1 MESPYDFFALKNQAG
16 IQTMG
21 TIFFVFAVM
30 SGQDMIMRLKFAS
43 INTSFLEICL
53 ALVPRMLL
61 VFVTICV
68 DLLLVIGIEDD
79 SPRAMKLF
87 VNWTAAEVVADFL
100 LCVTMVAFKST
111 RRNVK
116 TVLGVFAGYVI
127 FLLVKGVCAYRV
139 RTYARSKKKKDE
151 EPKPEE
157 TPAEEPQPSTSGAR
171 NETTSD
177 SPASPSG
184 SLHRRAVGGRRSDPE
199 ETRVIE
205 DSNAAAEPEQ

>member
-1 MESPYDFFALKNQAG
+1 MAQ
-16 IQTMG
+16 
-21 TIFFVFAVM
+21 VFAVM

-111 RRNVK
+111 RRNVSKLILVYIFAQRTLSRGGEQSSNLQGEECGTEQHIRNSSDSTRALIWRRRSEYPLLSSVLYLKSTLNIRHK
-116 TVLGVFAGYVI
+116 T
-127 FLLVKGVCAYRV
+127 
-139 RTYARSKKKKDE
+139 
-151 EPKPEE
+151 PE
-157 TPAEEPQPSTSGAR
+157 TPKHHGNCYT
-171 NETTSD
+171 
-177 SPASPSG
+177 
-184 SLHRRAVGGRRSDPE
+184 
-199 ETRVIE
+199 
-205 DSNAAAEPEQ
+205 